1 MTIKNTML
9 QGTDFIGGD
18 VPSHTDWNDTFN
30 ATDKV
35 ARTETFYGGDS
46 IKIVC
51 FTDSIWQTASKRTTD
66 AGSTWG
72 GAGFQSG
79 YRIATVDDYSSAA
92 GSFAVALDY
101 NAINAEYTN
110 DFGAT
115 WNGATT
121 DPPNA
126 TELHDVSFPVIGSAV
141 CVGTAGA
148 GQGAWYTINGG
159 DDWTQTAVGPT
170 AEAVCVDMKDAFSGL
185 AITKDGSVWY
195 TTDFAKN
202 WTDSTFNYGEA
213 ADAGYLKMYGNGWNY
228 VSLGGRKTNGNTAVQ
243 NGIYRGDITANG
255 TQWSGIRSS
264 GQDAGGSLNNLSTQ
278 IIKFSDGTLVFW
290 KQDVERSRDDGGSW
304 RTQLGKYDLYYS
316 FTSGATWWWQPMPM
330 TNTAGN
336 GKIADPTSDSS
347 NLLANIPGTNKIIYP
362 MGQGTLCRSKIAK
375 Y

>member
-1 MTIKNTML
+1 ML
-9 QGTDFIGGD
+9 QGTNFIGGD

-46 IKIVC
+46 IKIAC

-110 DFGAT
+110 DFGAN
-115 WNGATT
+115 WNGAAT

-159 DDWTQTAVGPT
+159 NDWTQTAVGPGG
-170 AEAVCVDMKDAFSGL
+170 EAVCVDMKDAYSGL
-185 AITKDGSVWY
+185 AIQNDGSVWY
-195 TTDFAKN
+195 TTDFGKN
-202 WTDSTFNYGEA
+202 WTDSTFNYGA
-213 ADAGYLKMYGNGWNY
+213 TTDGGYLKMIGTGWNY
-228 VSLGGRKTNGNTAVQ
+228 CAIDGRKTNGNTDVMG
-243 NGIYRGDITANG
+243 GIYMGNITANG
-255 TQWSGIRSS
+255 VKKSGIRSA
-264 GQDAGGSLNNLSTQ
+264 GTDAGGTLNNGTSTL
-278 IIKFSDGTLVFW
+278 IKFSDGTLAFW
-290 KQDVERSRDDGGSW
+290 KQDISNDGAGV
-304 RTQLGKYDLYYS
+304 TLLGRYDLYYS

-336 GKIADPTSDSS
+336 YKIAEPTADSS

-362 MGQGTLCRSKIAK
+362 MGSSTMCRSKIAK